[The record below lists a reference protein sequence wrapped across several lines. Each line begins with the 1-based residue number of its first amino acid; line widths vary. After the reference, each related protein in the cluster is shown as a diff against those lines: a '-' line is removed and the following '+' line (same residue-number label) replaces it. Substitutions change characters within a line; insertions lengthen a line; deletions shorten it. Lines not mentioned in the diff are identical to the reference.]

1 VSAPPVDESWPMVE
15 EAVFRL
21 FDELA
26 SKGADAHIAVGR
38 PLAELGWSDIE
49 AEYPIQA
56 CELLFRAQGRS
67 LVNCDSLDKVM
78 LAELAPL
85 LDGSVDGIVL
95 PGLADGYA
103 PGSDVERVA
112 GILLGPL
119 PSAGR
124 LVVPVSSP
132 KGTVSIGVID
142 ADRLDGERLDT
153 FDPSAYWTQV
163 SGPMTRDLVDA
174 STEWSRA
181 IAVAHRALATELV
194 ALADEALRIAVEHV
208 SVRIQFGSP
217 IGSFQSPRHLLA
229 DASAVLEG
237 ARALLG
243 ETWRY
248 GTNSRVASL
257 LPSGA
262 NSRVASL
269 LPSGAELSALTAKAA
284 AGRAHRAISDAA
296 LQVCGAIGLTIEH
309 DLHRYVTRGFQIDSL
324 CGSYQQLEALLADR
338 LFDDYAPGR
347 ALPAIVSWA
356 E

>member
-1 VSAPPVDESWPMVE
+1 MNAPAVDESWPMIE

-21 FDELA
+21 FDGLA
-26 SKGADAHIAVGR
+26 GKGTDTHIGVRR

-67 LVNCDSLDKVM
+67 LVNSDSLDKVM

-85 LDGSVDGIVL
+85 LDGPVDGIVL
-95 PGLADGYA
+95 PGLAHGHA
-103 PGSDVERVA
+103 PSSDVECIT

-132 KGTVSIGVID
+132 SGTVSIGVID
-142 ADRLDGERLDT
+142 ADRLEGERLDT

-163 SGPMTRDLVDA
+163 SGPMVGDLIDA
-174 STEWSRA
+174 PTEWRRA
-181 IAVAHRALATELV
+181 IAAAHRALATELV

-243 ETWRY
+243 ETWRF
-248 GTNSRVASL
+248 G
-257 LPSGA
+257 G
-262 NSRVASL
+262 
-269 LPSGAELSALTAKAA
+269 ELSALTAKAA

-309 DLHRYVTRGFQIDSL
+309 NLHRYVTRGFQIDSL